1 MKKYIIFI
9 FLISILAGC
18 AKLDVD
24 PTQSIAADKA
34 IRTPDDL
41 NQALTGCYDAL
52 QLSGFYGRHTV
63 IAAELSSDNA
73 QATGTILEYNDISLN
88 NLLSNNTISEAIWS
102 DCYIAI
108 NRVNNTLYYLP
119 SVENLADEDKNDVE
133 GQLLFI
139 RSLAYYNL
147 VRYFGDMPLK
157 VTPTLSTDDIN
168 LPRTAVS
175 EILAHIKDDLDFAAK
190 NISTKSAG
198 RAQAAAGEALLAK
211 IARYE
216 SRWADAETHASH
228 VIENYGLSLIDD
240 YESLFNN
247 EGNAES
253 IFEVQFSDQDKNRMA
268 EYLFPT
274 SLGGRYEA
282 SPSEDL
288 VNAFGADDARL
299 AVSLAGLADK
309 PYCNKYNQ
317 ISSGADRV
325 YVMRLAEMFLLRAEA
340 RVKQEGDML
349 MINDD
354 INQIRQRAGLEAVD
368 LQDYD
373 ALLDEILMQ
382 RRLEFSFE
390 GQRWFDLIIN
400 DRAIQT
406 LPNIT
411 SSNQLLF
418 PIPFSEINTN
428 TAIGPANQNPGY

>member
-9 FLISILAGC
+9 FIVSIFSGC
-18 AKLDVD
+18 AKLDVN

-34 IRTPDDL
+34 IRTPSDL

-52 QLSGFYGRHTV
+52 QLAGFYGRHTI

-73 QATGTILEYNDISLN
+73 QATGTILEYNDINLH

-119 SVENLADEDKNDVE
+119 NVENLSEDDKNDVQ
-133 GQLLFI
+133 GQLFFI

-147 VRYFGDMPLK
+147 VRYFGDVPLK
-157 VTPTLSTDDIN
+157 VRPTLSTEDIN
-168 LPRTAVS
+168 LPRIAVG
-175 EILAHIKDDLDFAAK
+175 EVLAHIKEDLVYAMA
-190 NISTKSAG
+190 NISTQSAG
-198 RAQAAAGEALLAK
+198 RAQAASAEALLAK

-216 SRWADAETHASH
+216 SRWGDAESYAGH
-228 VIENYGLSLIDD
+228 VIENYGLSMVDD
-240 YESLFNN
+240 YSSLFNN
-247 EGNAES
+247 EGNTES

-282 SPSEDL
+282 SPTEDL
-288 VNAFGADDARL
+288 VNAFAAEDARF
-299 AVSLAGLADK
+299 AVSLAGLGDK

-325 YVMRLAEMFLLRAEA
+325 YVMRLAEMILLRAEA
-340 RVKQEGDML
+340 RAKQQGDLL
-349 MINDD
+349 MINND

-373 ALLDEILMQ
+373 ALLDEILVQ

-406 LPNIT
+406 LPT
-411 SSNQLLF
+411 VESSNQLLF

-428 TAIGPANQNPGY
+428 TAIGPENQNPGY